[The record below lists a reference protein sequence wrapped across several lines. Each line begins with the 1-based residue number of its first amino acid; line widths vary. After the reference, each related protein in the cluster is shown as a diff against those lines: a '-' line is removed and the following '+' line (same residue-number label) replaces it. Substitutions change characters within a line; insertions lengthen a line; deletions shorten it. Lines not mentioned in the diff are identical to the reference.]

1 MELVSS
7 HLGVEL
13 MKHVEEPKPELKTE
27 IDVEAK
33 QEDVKESKHNEEQ
46 PAPNDNM
53 VITVEQHTSNPD
65 SNASPL
71 PTTTTEKNT
80 PSPNVD
86 TLPKEEPTVKTE
98 SN

>member
-1 MELVSS
+1 
-7 HLGVEL
+7 

-33 QEDVKESKHNEEQ
+33 QEDVKELEHNEEQ
-46 PAPNDNM
+46 PASNDNT